1 MISYRERVD
10 AVKAAINNTRSIY
23 DTIEASMYAKP
34 ENARSDK
41 SKFGELCIEVIT
53 LHEREIDRAFPW
65 AHPGYEHVCQ
75 ALAEIVEEWED

>member
-10 AVKAAINNTRSIY
+10 AAKAAINNTKSVY
-23 DTIEASMYAKP
+23 DTVDANMHGEP
-34 ENARSDK
+34 HNAGNDRA
-41 SKFGELCIEVIT
+41 KFGELCIEVIT

-65 AHPGYEHVCQ
+65 AHPGYEHICQ